1 MVTSNL
7 LVSNYQ
13 IANNLHTNG
22 CAFSEIELN
31 DYSFY
36 CINYDGH
43 PASFMPM
50 TK

>member
-1 MVTSNL
+1 MATSNWP
-7 LVSNYQ
+7 VPNYQ
-13 IANNLHTNG
+13 IAKNLHTNE

-36 CINYDGH
+36 CINYDGY